1 MSKKVYIMRH
11 AKTEDAFLAD
21 KPDFQRNLTERG
33 KSDAAMIAERFRG
46 KHPSP
51 ELIIASTAI
60 RAADT
65 AKIVAGAT
73 GYAEE
78 KILWDKD
85 LYLCEASKIDQ
96 VISGISGD
104 YTTVLII
111 AHNFGITDFINHKIE
126 DFFTDNLPTAGI
138 ACFELPITSWNQN
151 HGQLKGK
158 KIYLDYPK
166 RKIQ

>member
-1 MSKKVYIMRH
+1 MSKSVYIMRH

-33 KSDAAMIAERFRG
+33 RSNAAVIAERLLG
-46 KHPSP
+46 KNLSP
-51 ELIIASTAI
+51 ELIIASTAN

-73 GYAEE
+73 GYPEA

-85 LYLCEASKIDQ
+85 LYLCAASKIDQ
-96 VISGISGD
+96 VMSGISGD
-104 YTTVLII
+104 YTSVLIV

-126 DFFTDNLPTAGI
+126 DFFIDNLPTAGI
-138 ACFELPITSWNQN
+138 AGFELPITSWSQN

-158 KIYLDYPK
+158 MIYLDYPK
-166 RKIQ
+166 KKN